1 MNIELRPL
9 DESNTDDC
17 IRLKVTKDQ
26 ARYIDTNENSIAAA
40 KEQSDVARPFVIY
53 ADGSPVGFTMF
64 ACEPDYED
72 PNDRYWLWRFMID
85 ESRQGRGLGRQAL
98 VPIIA
103 YFKDNGATNIR
114 LSTKESNAN
123 AIHLYESF
131 GFKRNGD
138 MVDEETVFELNW

>member
-26 ARYIDTNENSIAAA
+26 AQYIDTNENSIAAA
-40 KEQSDVARPFVIY
+40 KEHSDVARPFVIY

-64 ACEPDYED
+64 AFEPDYED

-85 ESRQGRGLGRQAL
+85 ESRQGQGLGRKAL

-103 YFKDNGATNIR
+103 YFKENGATNIR
-114 LSTKESNAN
+114 LSTKESNTN